1 MRRRDYSRSV
11 KQNPK
16 RGGSADLTAP
26 RVDATADDA
35 LGGDDVM
42 ELLHRL
48 RRRQVS
54 ARELREAARQR
65 VQAVN
70 PQLNAVVRDLEIAP
84 AVTGP
89 FAGIPSALKDNE
101 DLAGYPTLHGSWA
114 PADRPATTTAPWVAQ
129 YLALGF
135 EPIAKTTLPEFGLTA
150 STESSR
156 FGATRNPWDTARSA
170 GGSSGGS
177 AALVAAGVIPIAHAN
192 DGGGSIRIPAAACG
206 LVGLK
211 PSRGRLIDVPEL
223 DRLPVNLVTQGV
235 VTRTVRDTAYY
246 FAEAER
252 VHRSEHLPPIG
263 MVVRPERRRLRIGLF
278 TEAIGGIPV
287 DPRVQAAVH
296 EAGQVLQA
304 LGHEVDIIAAP
315 VNEAFGRDFLRYWSL
330 ISLLLQKAGGR
341 VLGTDFDGTRTES
354 LTRELTRMAQEQAW
368 RIPASLRRLARAARE
383 PEPVYDTYDALLSP
397 VLSTPAPPIG
407 ELGPDVPAREHI
419 VRLLRFA
426 SFTAW
431 QNVTGAPAISL
442 PLARTEAGLPIGVQV
457 AAPMGEERRLLS
469 LAYELEAAMPWPL
482 TPHMA
487 MA

>member
-1 MRRRDYSRSV
+1 MAETGGCQPVTDPDYSRGMV
-11 KQNPK
+11 M
-16 RGGSADLTAP
+16 
-26 RVDATADDA
+26 VDSTRDDA
-35 LGGDDVM
+35 LGADDVM
-42 ELLHRL
+42 ELQHRL
-48 RRRQVS
+48 RRRTVS
-54 ARELREAARQR
+54 ARELSEAARAR
-65 VQAVN
+65 LAAVN
-70 PQLNAVVRDLEIAP
+70 GELNAVVRSLDLPSA
-84 AVTGP
+84 TSGP

-114 PADRPATTTAPWVAQ
+114 PADTPARGTSPWVAQ

-156 FGATRNPWDTARSA
+156 YGATRNPWDTTRSV

-177 AALVAAGVIPIAHAN
+177 AALVAAGVVPIAHAN

-252 VHRSEHLPPIG
+252 LHPAADMPAIG
-263 MVVRPERRRLRIGLF
+263 MVVRPESRRLRIGVF
-278 TEAIGGIPV
+278 TEAVAGIPV
-287 DPRVQAAVH
+287 DPRVRDAVRAAG
-296 EAGQVLQA
+296 EALQG
-304 LGHEVDIIAAP
+304 LGHEVEEIPLP
-315 VNEAFGRDFLRYWSL
+315 VDAGFGRDFLRYWAL
-330 ISLLLQKAGGR
+330 ISFLLQKAGGR
-341 VLGTDFDGTRTES
+341 VLGTDFDAARTEP
-354 LTRELTRMAQEQAW
+354 LTQELSRMAQQQAL
-368 RIPASLRRLARAARE
+368 RIPISIRRLARVSRE
-383 PEPVYDTYDALLSP
+383 PERVYAGGTGTYDAIVSP
-397 VLSTPAPPIG
+397 VLSTPAPLIG

-431 QNVTGAPAISL
+431 QNVTGSPAISL
-442 PLARTEAGLPIGVQV
+442 PLGRTAEGLPIGVQIG
-457 AAPMGEERRLLS
+457 APLGEERRLIS
-469 LAYELEAAMPWPL
+469 LGYELEEAMPWPR
-482 TPHMA
+482 TPGNFSR
-487 MA
+487 